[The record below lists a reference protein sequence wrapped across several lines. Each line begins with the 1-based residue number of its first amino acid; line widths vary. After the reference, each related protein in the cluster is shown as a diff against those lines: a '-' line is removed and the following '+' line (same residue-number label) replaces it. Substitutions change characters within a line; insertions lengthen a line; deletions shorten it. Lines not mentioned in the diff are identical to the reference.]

1 MGEII
6 RKNAAADDI
15 IADAQTTLTQ
25 AKARGSRWHEL
36 AEGRLGSALAL
47 HAGVE
52 AQRKAA
58 ETTLTPLRAQIDARN
73 DKADKTIGKVYD
85 IVWNEIGRPAHDAAL
100 AVIFPDGIAYYA
112 EGDTNEQP
120 ERMDILVQLL
130 QSGIHPKLSHATAM
144 SAAAEIMA
152 ESEALRAAVE
162 AARKPAAQLKVLGRV
177 RTSLARVVHAELS
190 NLKRLYKAE
199 GFSEAEIHAVIPD
212 RPTAKP
218 AKKAAP
224 TE

>member
-6 RKNAAADDI
+6 RKNAAVDDI
-15 IADAQTTLTQ
+15 LADAHTTLTQ
-25 AKARGSRWHEL
+25 ARARGGRWHEL
-36 AEGRLGSALAL
+36 AEARLGAALIL
-47 HAGVE
+47 YAGVE

-58 ETTLTPLRAQIDARN
+58 ETTLAPLRAHIDARN

-85 IVWNEIGRPAHDAAL
+85 IVWNEIGRPAYDAAL
-100 AVIFPDGIAYYA
+100 AVIFPDGIASYA
-112 EGDTNEQP
+112 EGDTHEQP

-130 QSGIHPKLSHATAM
+130 QSGIHPKLSPATAAG
-144 SAAAEIMA
+144 AAAEILV

-162 AARKPAAQLKVLGRV
+162 VARKPAAQLKVLGRV
-177 RTSLARVVHAELS
+177 RTALARVVHAELS
-190 NLKRLYKAE
+190 NLKRLYKIE
-199 GFSEAEIHAVIPD
+199 GFSEAEIHAIIPD

-224 TE
+224 TP

>member
-6 RKNAAADDI
+6 RKNAAAGDI
-15 IADAQTTLTQ
+15 ITDAQTTLTQ
-25 AKARGSRWHEL
+25 ARARGGRWHEL

-47 HAGVE
+47 HASVE
-52 AQRKAA
+52 AQRNAA
-58 ETTLTPLRAQIDARN
+58 EETLAPLRAQIDTRN

-85 IVWNEIGRPAHDAAL
+85 ILWNEIGRPAYDAAL
-100 AVIFPDGIAYYA
+100 SVIFPDGIASYA
-112 EGDTNEQP
+112 EGDTGEQP
-120 ERMDILVQLL
+120 ERMDVLVQLL
-130 QSGIHPKLSHATAM
+130 QSGIHPKLSHATAA
-144 SAAAEIMA
+144 SAAAEIKA
-152 ESEALRAAVE
+152 ESDALRAAVE

-190 NLKRLYKAE
+190 NLKRLYKIE

-218 AKKAAP
+218 TKMVAP
-224 TE
+224 TA